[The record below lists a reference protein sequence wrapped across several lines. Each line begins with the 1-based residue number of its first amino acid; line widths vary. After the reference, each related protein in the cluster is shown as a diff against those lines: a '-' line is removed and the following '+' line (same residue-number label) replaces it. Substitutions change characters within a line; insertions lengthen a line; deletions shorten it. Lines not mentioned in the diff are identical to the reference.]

1 MMFSQMTFASDEQ
14 GRYYYNDNASQLNLL
29 GVTRIYR
36 GRVVN
41 PYRDDTARLI
51 QGRYYIPSEAVR
63 RQGVVYITRL
73 SLESVLWRFRHG
85 LSGLKEARCAL
96 LSDLRFDATLPY
108 EVYLDSARDL
118 YVFITIPTPMP
129 QDSRT
134 YGVDSRDGI
143 GTHHFQEADTQS

>member
-1 MMFSQMTFASDEQ
+1 MIISQMTFAKDEQ
-14 GRYYYNDNASQLNLL
+14 GRSYYNDNASQLNLL
-29 GVTRIYR
+29 GVARIYR
-36 GRVVN
+36 GRVLN

-51 QGRYYIPSEAVR
+51 HGRYYIPNEAVR

-85 LSGLKEARCAL
+85 LNGLKEARCAL

-118 YVFITIPTPMP
+118 YVFVTIPGPIPEGSMM
-129 QDSRT
+129 
-134 YGVDSRDGI
+134 YGGDSRDGI
-143 GTHHFQEADTQS
+143 GTHHFQEAATQS

>member
-1 MMFSQMTFASDEQ
+1 MMFSQVTFAMDEQ
-14 GRYYYNDNASQLNLL
+14 GRSYYNANPSQLNLL
-29 GVTRIYR
+29 GVDRIYR
-36 GRVVN
+36 GRVLN

-108 EVYLDSARDL
+108 EVYLDNARDL
-118 YVFITIPTPMP
+118 YVFVTIPSPMP
-129 QDSRT
+129 GGSVAHAGDSRN
-134 YGVDSRDGI
+134 SM
-143 GTHHFQEADTQS
+143 GTHHFQEAATRS